1 MNNKNYKDI
10 SHEEIDLKKLFYAL
24 LRHKKLILKFFISSF
39 LIGLVISF
47 SSRKIWEGEFQIVLE
62 SDSKIS
68 GRNLGL
74 AELAGIG
81 QDKDELKT
89 EVGILK
95 SPSVLMKVFQF
106 VRDEKILNN
115 NNSAKKLRF
124 RKWRKESINI
134 NLEKNTSILNLSYK
148 DKDKELILPVLD
160 MISNKYQEYSG
171 KKRKRNLDLA
181 IIYFEDQ
188 IPKYKVKSFKALEK
202 VNKYALKNDLPQM
215 INFAKNQED
224 IGNKGAKNIDIEF
237 NRISAINAI
246 RENEELL
253 EEYETIGNDP
263 EQIIS
268 FGERINEV
276 YGSVTFKRLKELDD
290 KLLKAKL
297 NYKKKDKLFIKLNQE
312 RDSLILSLKNQIKNN
327 LISKRIALYALK
339 KSSERPDGV
348 LTKYMQLLAN
358 ANKESNTL
366 LNLEKKYRSALLEK
380 AKSKDP
386 WELITNPTLYP
397 KPVEPNK
404 ILIVFLSLITG
415 GITGIIAALILEK
428 RKDLINA
435 ISDLDEI
442 ESWSFISEF
451 TSLEKSYLEES
462 FQLISNGQ
470 LSQKD
475 DEIAFLSIGEIDAKL
490 IQEFKKAL
498 KIIFPN
504 RKTLIT
510 KNIIEANKFK
520 NIIGIIAIGITRKKE
535 FILSLERLN
544 LQKRALLGLIVVNNK
559 DS

>member
-24 LRHKKLILKFFISSF
+24 LRNKKLILKFFISSF

-62 SDSKIS
+62 SNSKIS
-68 GRNLGL
+68 ERNLGL
-74 AELAGIG
+74 AELAGLG

-462 FQLISNGQ
+462 FKLISNGQ

-559 DS
+559 ES